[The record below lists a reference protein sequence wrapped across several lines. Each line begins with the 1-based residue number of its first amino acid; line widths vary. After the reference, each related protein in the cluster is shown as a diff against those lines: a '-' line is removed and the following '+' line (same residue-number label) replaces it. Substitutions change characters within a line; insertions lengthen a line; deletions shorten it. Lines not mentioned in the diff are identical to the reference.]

1 VSRESIALVL
11 LLLSQSFASSCVVPY
26 DNLVINES
34 TTLCQGDY
42 QINDTTWH
50 GNGGLDGVIII
61 NGSNVV
67 LDCNGSVL
75 RGNDEGWGI
84 IVNTRDA
91 ERRENITI
99 KNCDVGN
106 YGISIFARNENGG
119 WGICSDSICL
129 DRFVGTFR
137 NLVIRD
143 NNISGGFDGIMIG
156 DAYYALIEDNNFESM
171 RQSPLSLFN
180 SQKVIIRNNRFRGTE
195 SAVNLLFRSDDVLVV
210 GNDINVTLTGIS
222 GVLTRTMII
231 NNIIE
236 GGGIDIGNWECK
248 GKARDIVIFNNI
260 IRDAQ
265 NGIVLTEFPGNATI
279 ANFFDG
285 VGTEVR
291 INRGGS
297 YWGCSYAG

>member
-1 VSRESIALVL
+1 MLRELIILAL
-11 LLLSQSFASSCVVPY
+11 LLSSQSFASGCVVPY

-34 TTLCQGDY
+34 TTLCQDDY
-42 QINDTTWH
+42 RINDTSWH
-50 GNGGLDGVIII
+50 GNGGLDGVIVI

-84 IVNTRDA
+84 VVHTRDA

-119 WGICSDSICL
+119 WATCTNSDCL
-129 DRFVGTFR
+129 NRFGGTFR
-137 NLVIRD
+137 NLFIRD
-143 NNISGGFDGIMIG
+143 NNISGGSDGITIG
-156 DAYYALIEDNNFESM
+156 DAYYAFIENNIFEST

-180 SQKVIIRNNRFRGTE
+180 SQKTIIRNNRFRGSE
-195 SAVNLLFRSDDVLVV
+195 SAVNLLFRSDDVLLV
-210 GNDINVTLTGIS
+210 GNDIKVTLS
-222 GVLTRTMII
+222 GVSGILTKTMII
-231 NNIIE
+231 NNVIE

-285 VGTEVR
+285 VGTEIR
-291 INRGGS
+291 INRGGP
-297 YWGCSYAG
+297 YWGCSYEG